1 MNAFYLR
8 TIKQLVDVH
17 IKNAIIVVIGPG
29 FLKEDFISVGR
40 EEAPDIFKGSVV
52 ENSGQGGMTGIH
64 EAISK
69 GTLPKAVA
77 QIKIQEEMASVEI
90 LREAL
95 AKDLATYGN
104 KEVNDAILAGAAESM
119 LILSEK
125 TRTKE
130 GRKLLRLAEQNR
142 TNMIEISSHHHGG
155 EMLSGLGDVAV
166 ILRYKLT

>member
-1 MNAFYLR
+1 MK
-8 TIKQLVDVH
+8 TD
-17 IKNAIIVVIGPG
+17 KNKAIMAKKSNGA
-29 FLKEDFISVGR
+29 GR
-40 EEAPDIFKGSVV
+40 PKINIDINILS
-52 ENSGQGGMTGIH
+52 S
-64 EAISK
+64 
-69 GTLPKAVA
+69 LA
-77 QIKIQEEMASVEI
+77 QIGCTQEEMASVEI

-130 GRKLLRLAEQNR
+130 GRKLLRLADQNR